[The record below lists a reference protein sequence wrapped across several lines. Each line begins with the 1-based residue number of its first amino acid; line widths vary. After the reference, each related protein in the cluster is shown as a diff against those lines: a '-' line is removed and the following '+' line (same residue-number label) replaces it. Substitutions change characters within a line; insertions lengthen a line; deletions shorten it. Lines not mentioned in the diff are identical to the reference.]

1 MRDVGVGRSGGLTN
15 WYLMNVADMWA
26 CVQDH
31 QTEQHWR
38 HVAGWRKVCDLAG
51 QHLTRLRAYRDGLAR
66 AWPPETNA
74 AAKAYVAELDDLIDQ
89 VQRTHDAAS
98 ANQTAL
104 SAATQAITSTRTEL
118 SKIYEE
124 YARKLQQKRTWETI
138 AADPKAAAGSRA
150 SEPPV
155 TDAELERLNVR
166 ARGIMYGLSS
176 ELQQAQAMLRQPPP
190 PAGLKPGSD
199 KPVLEAIPGSPAPV
213 IPPILPV
220 PIQPAARLEAP
231 RMANPVRPAPTPPP
245 PATGPIL
252 GSAGPDLPPSRGT
265 TSGPPSSS
273 PVAPGTGTSGPLPP
287 GSTIIGPES
296 GGIRNGQPNRP
307 ANSGPR
313 ALPST
318 AHQKTLPTGLIGGV
332 PAAPSQIAGG
342 SQPRRVNPIGGVIG
356 GSAGTAPAGG
366 AGSRPNGSRGLGPA
380 QGVTPIGGSP
390 HQGWVNPV
398 GSGGSHGRPNRST
411 REAENG
417 RQLDADNPWQVD
429 QGISPVMR
437 PPDEGPIDPGPAIGL
452 GR

>member
-51 QHLTRLRAYRDGLAR
+51 QHLTRLKAYRDGLAR

-118 SKIYEE
+118 SKVYEE

-190 PAGLKPGSD
+190 PPSAGRGINQNEPNVYGATVG
-199 KPVLEAIPGSPAPV
+199 PI
-213 IPPILPV
+213 PILPPIV
-220 PIQPAARLEAP
+220 PI
-231 RMANPVRPAPTPPP
+231 PTPRARTIPGGQPP
-245 PATGPIL
+245 GERVAVPK
-252 GSAGPDLPPSRGT
+252 
-265 TSGPPSSS
+265 
-273 PVAPGTGTSGPLPP
+273 APGTGPVLGGNRPISESPPTASGKAASSTPSPPTSSGIHPEPSTGLGYQPRRPGTGQPSP
-287 GSTIIGPES
+287 GSIGRPTPGPHS
-296 GGIRNGQPNRP
+296 PTAPRP
-307 ANSGPR
+307 AANN
-313 ALPST
+313 
-318 AHQKTLPTGLIGGV
+318 GLIGGI
-332 PAAPSQIAGG
+332 PGMINGPSSGSAA
-342 SQPRRVNPIGGVIG
+342 QPRRVNPVGGVIG
-356 GSAGTAPAGG
+356 GGAAGTAPTGA
-366 AGSRPNGSRGLGPA
+366 AGSRPRGVRGISSANSSLASMPAAGWPNSGGMMSSRGS
-380 QGVTPIGGSP
+380 GS
-390 HQGWVNPV
+390 QDGE
-398 GSGGSHGRPNRST
+398 T
-411 REAENG
+411 R
-417 RQLDADNPWQVD
+417 RWDPDQPWQVD
-429 QGISPVMR
+429 PGVPPVVK
-437 PPDEGPIDPGPAIGL
+437 PNNDDEPIDPGPAIGL
-452 GR
+452 K

>member
-118 SKIYEE
+118 GKIYEE

-150 SEPPV
+150 GEPPV

-176 ELQQAQAMLRQPPP
+176 ELQQAQAMLRQPPVAP
-190 PAGLKPGSD
+190 PTGKQPSD
-199 KPVLEAIPGSPAPV
+199 PNVYGGGTTAPV
-213 IPPILPV
+213 IPPIMPVALPHATSGSTV
-220 PIQPAARLEAP
+220 RRQSPRL
-231 RMANPVRPAPTPPP
+231 APTPSPKSP
-245 PATGPIL
+245 QIGPVLGDASPRPVLANPGEPNLRTPA
-252 GSAGPDLPPSRGT
+252 S
-265 TSGPPSSS
+265 PSSS
-273 PVAPGTGTSGPLPP
+273 TPPTSPQVPHGQLGSPIAGLRQPSQVAHPTGSGTKATHPVPP
-287 GSTIIGPES
+287 T
-296 GGIRNGQPNRP
+296 Q
-307 ANSGPR
+307 PR
-313 ALPST
+313 ALP
-318 AHQKTLPTGLIGGV
+318 HGGLIGGI
-332 PAAPSQIAGG
+332 PGTGHFTSGTG
-342 SQPRRVNPIGGVIG
+342 SDQPRRVNPAGGLIGGG
-356 GSAGTAPAGG
+356 AAGTAPAGA
-366 AGSRPNGSRGLGPA
+366 AGSRPGSGKGFGTNQLVP
-380 QGVTPIGGSP
+380 PFGGSP
-390 HQGWVNPV
+390 GLAATGTRDKGP
-398 GSGGSHGRPNRST
+398 GGGSDSVGRRWDP
-411 REAENG
+411 
-417 RQLDADNPWQVD
+417 DHPWQTD
-429 QGISPVMR
+429 QGVNPVMR
-437 PPDEGPIDPGPAIGL
+437 PLEDDGPIDPGPAIGL
-452 GR
+452 R

>member
-190 PAGLKPGSD
+190 PPSAGRGINQNEPNVYGTI
-199 KPVLEAIPGSPAPV
+199 VEPA
-213 IPPILPV
+213 PILPPIV
-220 PIQPAARLEAP
+220 PI
-231 RMANPVRPAPTPPP
+231 PTPKARAVSGVQLPGGRVAAPKAPGIGPVLGGNRPSPVSP
-245 PATGPIL
+245 PATSGK
-252 GSAGPDLPPSRGT
+252 AAPST
-265 TSGPPSSS
+265 SS
-273 PVAPGTGTSGPLPP
+273 PPTSPGFHIEPSVGPGYQPGRPGTGQSSSGSIGRPTPAP
-287 GSTIIGPES
+287 HSSTAP
-296 GGIRNGQPNRP
+296 RP
-307 ANSGPR
+307 AANN
-313 ALPST
+313 
-318 AHQKTLPTGLIGGV
+318 GLIGGV
-332 PAAPSQIAGG
+332 PGMITGPSSGSAA
-342 SQPRRVNPIGGVIG
+342 QPRRVNPVGGLIGGG
-356 GSAGTAPAGG
+356 AAGTAPTGA
-366 AGSRPNGSRGLGPA
+366 AGSRPRGGRGLPNTNSSFGGMPA
-380 QGVTPIGGSP
+380 
-390 HQGWVNPV
+390 V
-398 GSGGSHGRPNRST
+398 GLPNSGGMMSSRRSGNQDDKT
-411 REAENG
+411 R
-417 RQLDADNPWQVD
+417 RWDPDQPWQVD
-429 QGISPVMR
+429 RGVLPVVKSDND
-437 PPDEGPIDPGPAIGL
+437 DEPIDPGPAIGL
-452 GR
+452 R